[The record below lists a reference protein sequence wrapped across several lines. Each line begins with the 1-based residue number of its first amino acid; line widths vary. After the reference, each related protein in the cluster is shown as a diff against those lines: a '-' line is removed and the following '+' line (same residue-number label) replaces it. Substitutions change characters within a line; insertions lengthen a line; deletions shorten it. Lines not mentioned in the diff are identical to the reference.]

1 MLPTS
6 RHASMWISEKR
17 LRTKTSEPLRADI
30 LSTVA
35 NEIYFEA
42 FASQLSVVDLT
53 RLATVNGRYRAL
65 PWPRLEALW
74 GPHCKLQDLSQE
86 KLAPA
91 LECLGERLRAT
102 AHVRKAVVAVR
113 CGERDRLDAWAA
125 EEVHRA
131 AWSIVALMSTPHW
144 NQLDERGYLMRF
156 LVSGLREAA
165 MVAPLATAF
174 VISNLIESDSD
185 LEVLGQVKVTAS
197 QVLSDLVHNA
207 LPTVQKVALEAIHT
221 ACDWHCDPLEI
232 GNSTAVPAI
241 ISVTE
246 SGCHEN
252 RLAAVNAIY
261 WLSESCPERLKIAIP
276 LLVDFLG
283 HCDFDMKNAA
293 ASALWF
299 LLLNHERP
307 AEYAQTACEHGCIP
321 LLISELHDQ
330 EKSNSI
336 ELQTCLF
343 CLESLMKVPTIR
355 PIALQHGL
363 LPELLRCLV
372 NEEDR
377 ILLECTLGLLQTCQ
391 AQLPKALLAQNR
403 PWQRAILQK
412 LLLVALK
419 GVDSSHSTDRGN
431 STVARQLL
439 EHVDLVE
446 VSLRPLLQ
454 EVGYTNS
461 N

>member
-74 GPHCKLQDLSQE
+74 GPHCKLQDLSQ
-86 KLAPA
+86 
-91 LECLGERLRAT
+91 
-102 AHVRKAVVAVR
+102 
-113 CGERDRLDAWAA
+113 
-125 EEVHRA
+125 
-131 AWSIVALMSTPHW
+131 
-144 NQLDERGYLMRF
+144 DERGYLMRF